1 MTEPYRMLSIKQP
14 VETAK
19 DRFTKKSTV
28 AQRKRGNRG
37 GSTTRRVMKFLER
50 LYAKTNPTL

>member
-1 MTEPYRMLSIKQP
+1 MPKSAKVLQP

-19 DRFTKKSTV
+19 DRLTKKSTV

-37 GSTTRRVMKFLER
+37 GSATRRVMKLLER
-50 LYAKTNPTL
+50 LHAKTNSTL